1 MTKQL
6 ISTDK
11 APAAIGPY
19 SQAVKANGFVFV
31 SGQLPID
38 MATSELI
45 KDDIKAA
52 ARASLTNVQT
62 ILKEAGASLK
72 DVVRVGVFIKDIS
85 DFADV
90 NEVYSE
96 FFNTD
101 CPARSCVQAVLPK
114 DAVIEIEAIAYVK

>member
-6 ISTDK
+6 ISTEK

-19 SQAVKANGFVFV
+19 NQAVKIDGFIFV

-38 MATSELI
+38 MTTGELV
-45 KDDIKAA
+45 KDDIKTA

-62 ILKEAGASLK
+62 ILKEAGASLR
-72 DVVRVGVFIKDIS
+72 DVVRVGVFIKNMA

-96 FFNTD
+96 FFDKD

-114 DAVIEIEAIAYVK
+114 DALIEIEAIAYVK

>member
-38 MATSELI
+38 MSTGELI

>member
-6 ISTDK
+6 ISTEK

-19 SQAVKANGFVFV
+19 NQAVKIDGFIFV

-38 MATSELI
+38 MTTGELV

-52 ARASLTNVQT
+52 SRASLTNVQT
-62 ILKEAGASLK
+62 ILKEAGASLR
-72 DVVRVGVFIKDIS
+72 DVVRVGVFIKNMA
-85 DFADV
+85 DFTDV

-96 FFNTD
+96 FFDKD

-114 DAVIEIEAIAYVK
+114 DALIEIEAIAYVK

>member
-19 SQAVKANGFVFV
+19 SQAVKVNGFVFV

-38 MATSELI
+38 MATGELI

>member
-1 MTKQL
+1 MKQL
-6 ISTDK
+6 IHTDN

-19 SQAVKANGFVFV
+19 NQAVRAGDFVFV

-38 MATSELI
+38 MSNGELL

-52 ARASLTNVQT
+52 ARASLTNVRS
-62 ILKEAGASLK
+62 ILEAAGLTL
-72 DVVRVGVFIKDIS
+72 DNVVRVGVFIKDMA
-85 DFADV
+85 DFAAV

-96 FFNTD
+96 FFKEN

-114 DAVIEIEAIAYVK
+114 DAVIEIEAIAYAK

>member
-6 ISTDK
+6 ISTEK

-19 SQAVKANGFVFV
+19 NQAVKIDGFIFV

-38 MATSELI
+38 MTAGELV

-62 ILKEAGASLK
+62 ILKEAGASLR
-72 DVVRVGVFIKDIS
+72 DVVRVGVFIKNMA

-96 FFNTD
+96 FFDKD

-114 DAVIEIEAIAYVK
+114 DALIEIEAIAYVK

>member
-6 ISTDK
+6 ISTEK

-19 SQAVKANGFVFV
+19 NQAVKIDGFIFV

-38 MATSELI
+38 MTTGELV
-45 KDDIKAA
+45 KDEIKAA
-52 ARASLTNVQT
+52 SRASLTNVQT
-62 ILKEAGASLK
+62 ILKEAGASLR
-72 DVVRVGVFIKDIS
+72 DVVRVGVFIKNMA
-85 DFADV
+85 DFTDV

-96 FFNTD
+96 FFDKD

-114 DAVIEIEAIAYVK
+114 DALIEIEAIAYVK

>member
-6 ISTDK
+6 ISTEK

-19 SQAVKANGFVFV
+19 NQAVKIDGFIFV

-38 MATSELI
+38 MTTGELV

-62 ILKEAGASLK
+62 ILKGAGASLR
-72 DVVRVGVFIKDIS
+72 DVVRVGVFIKNMA
-85 DFADV
+85 DFTDV

-96 FFNTD
+96 FFDKD

-114 DAVIEIEAIAYVK
+114 DALIEIEAIAYVK